1 MSSISPSTPS
11 SKTTKELSTPDL
23 NVKIKIEPKDDSN
36 NISTPIQKN
45 SEDTVSPSD
54 SSVEVSVS
62 SVPLTSKEKSTKP
75 VGSFNT
81 TNSSNNI
88 DGKSEEKDSNSNAN
102 APSSLNQQQS
112 SIVSNKKSEFSYFN
126 VGVSEDRNKRYRRTM
141 EDAHSFFYDFA
152 GIEGQGFFAV
162 FDGHAGKQAAEWC
175 GNHFHETFQEVL
187 QENKNLPIPEIFHLS
202 FLRADKQLN
211 QNAGKHSGCTAI
223 VAFLRTEEISE
234 GEPANGKEPVSNGA
248 NIKSKQKRVLYTANV
263 GDARAVLSRNGLAI
277 RLSYDHKGSDA
288 QEAKRIVDA
297 GGFVMNNRVNGVLA
311 VTRSLG
317 DSSMKEFV
325 VGSPYTAETEL
336 TENDPF
342 LILACDGLWDV
353 CDDQNAVD
361 LIKDIKDPQI
371 ASAKLIEHA
380 LANFSTDNL
389 SVMVIRFMNG

>member
-112 SIVSNKKSEFSYFN
+112 SIVSNKKSEFSYFK

-141 EDAHSFFYDFA
+141 E
-152 GIEGQGFFAV
+152 V
-162 FDGHAGKQAAEWC
+162 
-175 GNHFHETFQEVL
+175 N
-187 QENKNLPIPEIFHLS
+187 ENF
-202 FLRADKQLN
+202 
-211 QNAGKHSGCTAI
+211 
-223 VAFLRTEEISE
+223 
-234 GEPANGKEPVSNGA
+234 
-248 NIKSKQKRVLYTANV
+248 
-263 GDARAVLSRNGLAI
+263 
-277 RLSYDHKGSDA
+277 
-288 QEAKRIVDA
+288 
-297 GGFVMNNRVNGVLA
+297 RVN
-311 VTRSLG
+311 
-317 DSSMKEFV
+317 
-325 VGSPYTAETEL
+325 
-336 TENDPF
+336 
-342 LILACDGLWDV
+342 
-353 CDDQNAVD
+353 
-361 LIKDIKDPQI
+361 
-371 ASAKLIEHA
+371 
-380 LANFSTDNL
+380 
-389 SVMVIRFMNG
+389 

>member
-1 MSSISPSTPS
+1 MSAISPSTTSTPS

-23 NVKIKIEPKDDSN
+23 NAKIKIEPKDDSN
-36 NISTPIQKN
+36 NISTPIRKN
-45 SEDTVSPSD
+45 SEEALSTSLSD
-54 SSVEVSVS
+54 SSVEVSIS
-62 SVPLTSKEKSTKP
+62 QVPLASKEKSTKP
-75 VGSFNT
+75 FSSFDT
-81 TNSSNNI
+81 TNSSNNF
-88 DGKSEEKDSNSNAN
+88 DVNT
-102 APSSLNQQQS
+102 PSSLNQQQS
-112 SIVSNKKSEFSYFN
+112 SIVSNKKSEFSYFKI
-126 VGVSEDRNKRYRRTM
+126 GVSEDRNKRCRRTM

-187 QENKNLPIPEIFHLS
+187 QENKNLPIPEVFHLS

-223 VAFLRTEEISE
+223 AAFLRSEEIAESE
-234 GEPANGKEPVSNGA
+234 STNGKEPVSNGA
-248 NIKSKQKRVLYTANV
+248 IVKSKQKRVLYTANV

-325 VGSPYTAETEL
+325 VGSPYTTETEL

-353 CDDQNAVD
+353 CGDQDAVD
-361 LIKDIKDPQI
+361 LIKDIKDPQM
-371 ASAKLIEHA
+371 ASEKLIGHA

-389 SVMVIRFMNG
+389 SVMVIRFTNG